1 MAREGQGYPCCQHDM
16 MMMMKLN
23 VLTLARITTIMYEFF
38 TCAHIQIFFSHLA
51 FLIIG
56 SHIVFN
62 SILGLLSRSL

>member
-1 MAREGQGYPCCQHDM
+1 MIVSLEAQGTMCPAGYY
-16 MMMMKLN
+16 KLN
-23 VLTLARITTIMYEFF
+23 VLSLARITTIMYDFF
-38 TCAHIQIFFSHLA
+38 TCAHIQIFKNLA